1 MSNVFLSIL
10 PYIVG
15 VGGWSGVVA
24 GSLYYLNGERLTL
37 GKLEEIIALPLLG
50 GLTGGLIAAFLYIG
64 TISAFVTIHYILSSM
79 RHPGTLLFTL
89 LVIWI
94 YIGIEYGIL
103 TPLRIAFLSEAEV
116 AAAEIA
122 ADNAVAVAAAVAEE
136 TEEGEEAEDT
146 EEAEEAEETEE
157 GEEAEEAEEAEETEE
172 TEEGEEAEE
181 AEEAEEEDEE
191 TDNAVEAV
199 VAEEETDNAVEAV
212 VAEEETD
219 NAVEAV
225 VAEEE
230 TDNAVEAA
238 VAAEDKGES
247 TPLPHSPQESEEE
260 KDKNEESVE
269 WNLYEQAAAEFAA
282 EFN

>member
-64 TISAFVTIHYILSSM
+64 TISAFLTIHYILSSM

-89 LVIWI
+89 LVMWI

-136 TEEGEEAEDT
+136 TEEGEEAE
-146 EEAEEAEETEE
+146 EAEEAEETEE
-157 GEEAEEAEEAEETEE
+157 GEEAEEAEE
-172 TEEGEEAEE
+172 EG
-181 AEEAEEEDEE
+181 EE
-191 TDNAVEAV
+191 TDNVVEAV
-199 VAEEETDNAVEAV
+199 VAEED
-212 VAEEETD
+212 TD

>member
-24 GSLYYLNGERLTL
+24 GSLYYLNGERLTF

-103 TPLRIAFLSEAEV
+103 TPLRIAFLSEADV

-122 ADNAVAVAAAVAEE
+122 ADNAVAAVDAVAEE
-136 TEEGEEAEDT
+136 DDVIEAEEGEEEG
-146 EEAEEAEETEE
+146 EEGEEEGEETEE
-157 GEEAEEAEEAEETEE
+157 EGEETEE
-172 TEEGEEAEE
+172 EGEEGEEEG
-181 AEEAEEEDEE
+181 EE

-199 VAEEETDNAVEAV
+199 VAEEETDNSV
-212 VAEEETD
+212 V
-219 NAVEAV
+219 
-225 VAEEE
+225 
-230 TDNAVEAA
+230 AA

-247 TPLPHSPQESEEE
+247 TPLPHSPEESEEE

-269 WNLYEQAAAEFAA
+269 WNLYEQAAAEFTA

>member
-24 GSLYYLNGERLTL
+24 GVRYYLNGERLTF
-37 GKLEEIIALPLLG
+37 GKFEEIIALPLLG
-50 GLTGGLIAAFLYIG
+50 GLAGGLIAAFLYIG
-64 TISAFVTIHYILSSM
+64 TISAFLTIHYILSSM

-89 LVIWI
+89 LVMWI

-103 TPLRIAFLSEAEV
+103 APLRIAFQSEAEV

-136 TEEGEEAEDT
+136 TEEGEEAEEAEEAEEG

-157 GEEAEEAEEAEETEE
+157 GEEAEEAEEAEE

-199 VAEEETDNAVEAV
+199 VAEEETDNAVEA
-212 VAEEETD
+212 
-219 NAVEAV
+219 
-225 VAEEE
+225 
-230 TDNAVEAA
+230 A

-247 TPLPHSPQESEEE
+247 TPLPHSPEESEEE